1 MLRNKSSQNAGMF
14 RYVKKRAPV
23 VPIKQAGNEENKEE
37 EEQEKKKPKYFQKN

>member
-1 MLRNKSSQNAGMF
+1 MLKNKSSQNAGMF
-14 RYVKKRAPV
+14 RYVKKRVNV

>member
-1 MLRNKSSQNAGMF
+1 MLKNKSSQNAGMF
-14 RYVKKRAPV
+14 RYVKKRVSV